1 LSEILLSENA
11 AVRTI
16 KKTRPAVTGTAK
28 QRPRNARR
36 PRLNGKAG
44 VPLYKQIALALADR
58 IRNNEFK
65 AGDMMPSEMKLKEEF
80 QVSRV
85 TIRQAITELAR
96 TGNVTAHQGK
106 GTFVTVP
113 ALAQTFRDRTL
124 TLVEAFRAAG
134 VEPEVAIVSLERIAA
149 PPSVAEILGSEKE
162 MIVRLCRSYSVD
174 GSVVAATYLFLTLPM
189 SGVAYILAEPENVK
203 ETSYAIIERRLGIAI
218 GVAKHTIKT
227 VFLDGLTAGILG
239 MQEGDVCLSMDRV
252 TYSEEG
258 RVLQL
263 MQFFYPP
270 GRMSFEIT
278 TSRQTPGIDLKVP
291 E

>member
-1 LSEILLSENA
+1 
-11 AVRTI
+11 
-16 KKTRPAVTGTAK
+16 
-28 QRPRNARR
+28 
-36 PRLNGKAG
+36 LNGGAG
-44 VPLYKQIALALADR
+44 VPLYKQIAITHAER
-58 IRNNEFK
+58 VRNNELK
-65 AGDMMPSEMKLKEEF
+65 AGDMMPSEMKLQEEF

-85 TIRQAITELAR
+85 TVRQAIAELAR
-96 TGNVTAHQGK
+96 TGNVTARQGK

-113 ALAQTFRDRTL
+113 PIAQAFRGRTL
-124 TLVEAFRAAG
+124 TLIEAFRAAG
-134 VEPEVAIVSLERIAA
+134 VEPEVAIVSLERIAP
-149 PPSVAEILGSEKE
+149 PPSVAETLGTEKE

-174 GSVVAATYLFLTLPM
+174 RSVVAATYLFLTLPM
-189 SGVAYILAEPENVK
+189 SGVAYILAEPENIH

-218 GVAKHTIKT
+218 GVAKHTIKA
-227 VFLDGLTAGILG
+227 VLLDGLTAGTLG

-278 TSRQTPGIDLKVP
+278 TSRQIPGIDLIARA
-291 E
+291 